1 MIVFDSY
8 AWLEYFA
15 GSEKGKIVK
24 GIIESKDEILTPS
37 VCIAEIKRKYLREER
52 KHKSRIKFII
62 VRSKIIKID
71 LDISI
76 LAADLSY
83 KNKLYM
89 IDAIVYACAIF
100 VNSELLTGDQHFK
113 GMNKIRF
120 LS

>member
-15 GSEKGKIVK
+15 GTEKGRIVK
-24 GIIESKDEILTPS
+24 GIINSKEEILTPS
-37 VCIAEIKRKYLREER
+37 ICLSEIKRKYLREKKEY
-52 KHKSRIKFII
+52 KSRIKFII
-62 VRSKIIKID
+62 TRSKIIKID
-71 LDISI
+71 LEISL

-89 IDAIVYACAIF
+89 IDATVYACAIF
-100 VNSELLTGDQHFK
+100 VNSDLLTGDKHFK

-120 LS
+120 LG